1 MIVAHLSLSLWYC
14 VQQQDDALHIH
25 SVRRRGGLSISQVG
39 VSRMIWDDAIVTH
52 IAPHTLQV
60 GRIRNEQRVY
70 WHVYHG
76 TNRVT
81 SLTKINSKP
90 LASLE
95 ALLVSY
101 SFCNY
106 CWLLQSWANFFQWLR
121 QKSRLR
127 QSAESMWTLESVWEI
142 KCGPDATNW
151 LLYKNGKR
159 DALWRWLAWSYI

>member
-106 CWLLQSWANFFQWLR
+106 CWLLQSWANFFQWLWDR
-121 QKSRLR
+121 RVDCDNRLKVCGR
-127 QSAESMWTLESVWEI
+127 LKACERSNVGQMLRTDCYTRTESEMLCE
-142 KCGPDATNW
+142 G
-151 LLYKNGKR
+151 G
-159 DALWRWLAWSYI
+159 